1 MIESHLILGGIRSG
15 KSQYGLDHANQL
27 AAQYGLQKIFLATA
41 ENFDSSMKTRIM
53 RHQNTRSPDWQ
64 LAEIPIKIDEFI
76 LNAPDNCLI
85 LLDCLTLWLNNLLHY
100 QHDVAKSIGNL
111 IAAIQNS
118 QAKQTYLLMIG
129 NELGHSPIHEN
140 ALTRNFVDKH
150 GEMNQE
156 LAKIANH
163 VTFIIAG
170 CPQILKS

>member
-1 MIESHLILGGIRSG
+1 MLQNLSVVSWAQSKII
-15 KSQYGLDHANQL
+15 NQRK
-27 AAQYGLQKIFLATA
+27 A
-41 ENFDSSMKTRIM
+41 
-53 RHQNTRSPDWQ
+53 H
-64 LAEIPIKIDEFI
+64 
-76 LNAPDNCLI
+76 
-85 LLDCLTLWLNNLLHY
+85 
-100 QHDVAKSIGNL
+100 
-111 IAAIQNS
+111 
-118 QAKQTYLLMIG
+118 LLMIG

>member
-1 MIESHLILGGIRSG
+1 MITSHLILGGIRSG
-15 KSQYGLDHANQL
+15 KSQYGLNHADLL
-27 AAQYGLQKIFLATA
+27 AAQYDLQKIFLATA
-41 ENFDSSMKTRIM
+41 ENFDEGMKTRIEC
-53 RHQNTRSPDWQ
+53 HQNARTPDWQ

-100 QHDVAKSIGNL
+100 QHNVSKSIGSL
-111 IAAIQNS
+111 MGAIQDS
-118 QAKQTYLLMIG
+118 QAKQIHLLIIS
-129 NELGHSPIHEN
+129 NELGHSPTHEN

>member
-1 MIESHLILGGIRSG
+1 MITSHLILGGIRSG
-15 KSQYGLDHANQL
+15 KSQYGLDHAGLL

-41 ENFDSSMKTRIM
+41 ENFDSSMKSRIM
-53 RHQNTRSPDWQ
+53 RHQNARTPDWQ
-64 LAEIPIKIDEFI
+64 LAEIPIKIDAFI

-85 LLDCLTLWLNNLLHY
+85 LLDCLTLWLNNLFHY
-100 QHDVAKSIGNL
+100 EHDVEKSIGSL
-111 IAAIQNS
+111 MGAIQNS
-118 QAKQTYLLMIG
+118 QSKQNYLLLIS
-129 NELGHSPIHEN
+129 NELGHSPTHEN